1 MDIVMLVAII
11 MLFLYMFI
19 PTIITVPVILFL
31 IQHKKNLVKIL
42 IYSVAVSLFATL
54 ARIIGRVLLIY
65 SELGLTEKIED
76 LLVLA
81 ITGLFVFIF
90 SLFLSKKQ
98 LNLPRSKAII
108 LSILVTVIS
117 LIMFYSFLQTLVP
130 WHKF

>member
-1 MDIVMLVAII
+1 
-11 MLFLYMFI
+11 MFI

>member
-1 MDIVMLVAII
+1 LDIVMLVAII